1 MSSLKA
7 KPRVL
12 VLDGDPVTM
21 TGLAAVLDA
30 RGLEVFCAR
39 SLDAGLKAV
48 ATETI
53 DLVVIDPERLETS
66 AAQALD
72 ALRRISVG
80 GEFAAILLQPPAGAA
95 AVLPSTYYIA
105 KPFDPNVLLE
115 LAESAVWMPH
125 LVGSRI
131 RGRRPARP
139 GWVTL

>member
-12 VLDGDPVTM
+12 VLDSDPVTM

-30 RGLEVFCAR
+30 RGLEVICAR
-39 SLDAGLKAV
+39 SLEAGLKAV
-48 ATETI
+48 AAEVI
-53 DLVVIDPERLETS
+53 DLVIIDPDGLGTGT
-66 AAQALD
+66 ATALT
-72 ALRRISVG
+72 ALRQASAG
-80 GEFAAILLQPPAGAA
+80 GELAAILLQPPVGAVA
-95 AVLPSTYYIA
+95 EQPGTYYIA